1 MVQGFEVRYRIKH
14 QLYAIAWLLNIAALG
29 AWLAVMAL
37 DNEPPYV
44 YDGVHSV
51 IIPDPAPQ
59 GAMVTVDWRI
69 LKISRICPGQIQ
81 RFFTNKDT
89 AEIVATLDTTEVSR
103 AVRPGDQHLARAFVL
118 PPNLPPNVGY
128 FAEVRFQCNILQH
141 LFPLRV
147 LTPELTFHVQQ
158 H

>member
-1 MVQGFEVRYRIKH
+1 MVQGFAEVKRGHRA
-14 QLYAIAWLLNIAALG
+14 YAIAWLVNIAALG
-29 AWLAVMAL
+29 AWLAVMWL

-44 YDGVHSV
+44 YDGTRSFVL
-51 IIPDPAPQ
+51 PDPAPQ

-69 LKISRICPGQIQ
+69 SKINRVCPGQIQ

-89 AEIVATLDTTEVSR
+89 ADVVATLDTTEVSR
-103 AVRPGDQHLARAFVL
+103 AMKAGDQRLARAFVL

-128 FAEVRFQCNILQH
+128 FAEVRFQCNILQQF
-141 LFPLRV
+141 FPLRV